1 MNQEATRKDWNE
13 RGFSF
18 GIFRDPPGQV
28 WADFVHRTDEL
39 VMLAEGEIELEIEGK
54 TQRPLIG
61 QEIFI
66 PANAIFPRKPWIKTQ
81 CHMENITEV
90 LQFPNHPTVSC
101 CSYKIHCL

>member
-61 QEIFI
+61 QEVFI
-66 PANAIFPRKPWIKTQ
+66 PANAI
-81 CHMENITEV
+81 H
-90 LQFPNHPTVSC
+90 TVRNVGNTKNVWYYGYRSQR
-101 CSYKIHCL
+101 

>member
-1 MNQEATRKDWNE
+1 MNQETARKDWNE

-28 WADFVHRTDEL
+28 WADFVHRTNEL

-61 QEIFI
+61 KRGFYPGKYDPYCEECREHQQRLVLRLS
-66 PANAIFPRKPWIKTQ
+66 FPEMMKT
-81 CHMENITEV
+81 
-90 LQFPNHPTVSC
+90 L
-101 CSYKIHCL
+101 

>member
-18 GIFRDPPGQV
+18 GIFHDPPGQV
-28 WADFVHRTDEL
+28 WADFVRRTDEL

-61 QEIFI
+61 QEVFI
-66 PANAIFPRKPWIKTQ
+66 PTNAIPNSVECREHQQRLVLRLSFPEMMKT
-81 CHMENITEV
+81 
-90 LQFPNHPTVSC
+90 L
-101 CSYKIHCL
+101 

>member
-28 WADFVHRTDEL
+28 WADFVHRIDQL

-61 QEIFI
+61 KGVLSRQIYDPYCEECRKHQQCLVLRLS
-66 PANAIFPRKPWIKTQ
+66 FPEMMKT
-81 CHMENITEV
+81 
-90 LQFPNHPTVSC
+90 L
-101 CSYKIHCL
+101 